1 MKQNNVT
8 LNKTMLLLICNR
20 LFHNVQSYDDVTTP
34 YKLLN
39 WIQKDKLNYD
49 NLSSNHK
56 AVQLLEQNPDKIN
69 WNNLSQ
75 NPNAIHLLQQ
85 NPDKINWDILSYN
98 PAIFEI
104 DYNALYKRI
113 EPFKEQLI
121 AQCFH
126 PDRLVRYLEK
136 YNYDIGDEEYLPFD

>member
-1 MKQNNVT
+1 
-8 LNKTMLLLICNR
+8 MLLLICTR
-20 LFHNVQSYDDVTTP
+20 LFHNMQSQDYVLHSTP

-49 NLSSNHK
+49 NLSLNHK
-56 AVQLLEQNPDKIN
+56 ALHLLEQNTDKIN
-69 WNNLSQ
+69 WKKLSQ
-75 NPNAIHLLQQ
+75 NPNAIHLLEQ
-85 NPDKINWDILSYN
+85 NPDKIDWYILSYN
-98 PAIFEI
+98 TAIFEI

-121 AQCFH
+121 ARCFH

>member
-1 MKQNNVT
+1 MK
-8 LNKTMLLLICNR
+8 KT
-20 LFHNVQSYDDVTTP
+20 
-34 YKLLN
+34 KLSPA
-39 WIQKDKLNYD
+39 DKLKIIRKNID
-49 NLSSNHK
+49 KIDWRFLSANPNAIHLLEKNPEKIHWSNLS
-56 AVQLLEQNPDKIN
+56 A
-69 WNNLSQ
+69 

-85 NPDKINWDILSYN
+85 NIEKIDWSRLSYN
-98 PAIFEI
+98 TSIFEI
-104 DYNALYKRI
+104 DYKALYKRI

>member
-1 MKQNNVT
+1 
-8 LNKTMLLLICNR
+8 MLLLICTR
-20 LFHNVQSYDDVTTP
+20 LFHNMQSYDDVTTP

-75 NPNAIHLLQQ
+75 NQNAIHLLQQ
-85 NPDKINWDILSYN
+85 NPDKIDWDILSYN

-104 DYNALYKRI
+104 DYKALYKRI

-121 AQCFH
+121 AKCFH
-126 PDRLVRYLEK
+126 PGRLVRYLEK
-136 YNYDIGDEEYLPFD
+136 YNYDIGKHYT

>member
-1 MKQNNVT
+1 
-8 LNKTMLLLICNR
+8 MLLLICTR
-20 LFHNVQSYDDVTTP
+20 LFHNMQSYDDVTTP

-85 NPDKINWDILSYN
+85 NPEKIDWDILSYN

>member
-1 MKQNNVT
+1 M
-8 LNKTMLLLICNR
+8 
-20 LFHNVQSYDDVTTP
+20 QSHDDVTTP

-69 WNNLSQ
+69 WKKLSQ

-85 NPDKINWDILSYN
+85 NPEKIDWDILSYN

-136 YNYDIGDEEYLPFD
+136 YNYDIGDEEYLPFDLSLIHI